1 MKNLAYYN
9 INIIYSPEAE
19 FFIMKAESIYLLVH
33 IINPNGRLFRIP
45 VYQRNYDWSEDHCK
59 RLLDDIERIING
71 HQQKHFL
78 GSMVYLASN
87 DGGMFQNFI
96 VIDGQQRL
104 TTVMIILKA
113 LCECAKKLDDINTL
127 NLITGIL
134 YNSNF
139 SESRLKLK
147 ASMSDDKN
155 FAALLEDR
163 LDDIDKDSRILINH

>member
-1 MKNLAYYN
+1 
-9 INIIYSPEAE
+9 
-19 FFIMKAESIYLLVH
+19 MKAESIYLLVH

-113 LCECAKKLDDINTL
+113 LCECHGDGGVGDPHRKRRDPHSLQHLPICARSRRRC
-127 NLITGIL
+127 IT
-134 YNSNF
+134 
-139 SESRLKLK
+139 
-147 ASMSDDKN
+147 
-155 FAALLEDR
+155 
-163 LDDIDKDSRILINH
+163 